1 MNDSMQ
7 SPTTATDYDA
17 DTTTARSGLT
27 IPGRSLLG
35 GWRVASARTRRMMMN
50 DSMQSPT
57 TATDYDADTTTARSG
72 LTIPGRSL
80 LGGWRHT
87 AQWTYLIMLIAS
99 AVALFASFVLSA
111 ETLQLARHP
120 GQTLG
125 CDINGVLSCSTV
137 AQSWQAEIVKFG
149 GLSYPNAFFGIAAE
163 SVFVTV
169 AVIGLINGVLSCS
182 TVAQSWQA
190 EIVKFGGLSYPNAF
204 FGIAAESV
212 FVTVAVIGL
221 CQVRVPRWF
230 AACTWFGGLAALAYA
245 YWLFSQS
252 MFVINALCPWCM
264 ALMFSTTIQ
273 FMALSHATVVVQGLP
288 PKAEGL
294 RTYYRLHIDLMMDA
308 VWVLRGCR
316 RRPRG
321 CAPTTGSIST

>member
-1 MNDSMQ
+1 
-7 SPTTATDYDA
+7 
-17 DTTTARSGLT
+17 
-27 IPGRSLLG
+27 
-35 GWRVASARTRRMMMN
+35 MN

-99 AVALFASFVLSA
+99 AVALFASLVLSA

-120 GQTLG
+120 NQTLG

-137 AQSWQAEIVKFG
+137 AQS
-149 GLSYPNAFFGIAAE
+149 
-163 SVFVTV
+163 
-169 AVIGLINGVLSCS
+169 
-182 TVAQSWQA
+182 
-190 EIVKFGGLSYPNAF
+190 
-204 FGIAAESV
+204 
-212 FVTVAVIGL
+212 

-308 VWVLRGCR
+308 VWVLAVITLILVVDG
-316 RRPRG
+316 P
-321 CAPTTGSIST
+321 ALFA

>member
-1 MNDSMQ
+1 
-7 SPTTATDYDA
+7 
-17 DTTTARSGLT
+17 
-27 IPGRSLLG
+27 
-35 GWRVASARTRRMMMN
+35 MN

-137 AQSWQAEIVKFG
+137 AQSWQAEIVKFD
-149 GLSYPNAFFGIAAE
+149 
-163 SVFVTV
+163 
-169 AVIGLINGVLSCS
+169 
-182 TVAQSWQA
+182 
-190 EIVKFGGLSYPNAF
+190 GLSYPNAF

-308 VWVLRGCR
+308 VWVLAVITLILVVDG
-316 RRPRG
+316 P
-321 CAPTTGSIST
+321 ALFA